1 MKSYKEHN
9 ILNLGRIMRI
19 KLDALK
25 ALNIFKQ
32 LPKQHRTGLAV
43 ASLFLGGIIL
53 FPSDPVEASRHKEA
67 LVLDTGVRYPLSL
80 SIPPST
86 DVFSGEEESNW
97 QTYRVRSGDTL
108 AKIFKRAGFTSQDVY
123 HVTHAGELTKTL
135 VTLLPGDELS
145 FKANKDGSFGE
156 LKYKLSPTET
166 LFVRPDAKDNH
177 LTAQL
182 EKRDVDIRY
191 NFAQGE
197 IHSSFWNAAIDSG
210 LTSNQIMNLAGIFG
224 WDIDFAMEIREGD
237 SFNVV
242 FEEQYIEGEFVGY
255 GNIVAAE
262 FINQGEKFSAILHED
277 GRYYT
282 PEGRSMRKS
291 FLRAPI
297 NFKYVSSNFS
307 KARFHP
313 VQKRWKA
320 HRGTDYV
327 AAVGTPVMAAGDGK
341 VIKSAYDKYNGHHVF
356 IQHGEK
362 YTTKYLHFKKRAVK
376 VGDIVKQGQTIGY
389 LGSTGLASGPH
400 VHYEFLVNG
409 VHRNPRTVE
418 LPKALPIAEE
428 EREAFMKIAA
438 VRQAQLD
445 NNKRIMLA
453 MK

>member
-1 MKSYKEHN
+1 MRKTLNASKAVNLYKN
-9 ILNLGRIMRI
+9 
-19 KLDALK
+19 
-25 ALNIFKQ
+25 
-32 LPKQHRTGLAV
+32 LPKQHRTGLAL
-43 ASLFLGGIIL
+43 ASLFLGGLIL
-53 FPSDPVEASRHKEA
+53 LPSESVEASRHYDA
-67 LVLDTGVRYPLSL
+67 HILDAGVRYPVELN
-80 SIPPST
+80 IAPST
-86 DVFSGEEESNW
+86 DVFSGEEESTW
-97 QTYRVRSGDTL
+97 QTYKVRSGDTL
-108 AKIFKRAGFTSQDVY
+108 AKLFKRAGFTSRDVY
-123 HVTHAGELTKTL
+123 NVTNSGELAKTL

-156 LKYKLSPTET
+156 LKYKLSSTET
-166 LFVRPDAKDNH
+166 LFVRPSSQESDKT
-177 LTAQL
+177 LTAEI

-197 IHSSFWNAAIDSG
+197 IHSSFWNAAVDAG

-224 WDIDFAMEIREGD
+224 WDIDFAMEIRSGD
-237 SFNVV
+237 TFNVV
-242 FEEQYIEGEFVGY
+242 FEEQYIDGEFVGY
-255 GNIVAAE
+255 GDIVAAE
-262 FINQGEKFSAILHED
+262 FTNQGEQFSAILHED
-277 GRYYT
+277 GTYYT

-341 VIKSAYDKYNGHHVF
+341 VIKSTYDKYNGHHVF

-376 VGDIVKQGQTIGY
+376 LGETVKQGQTIGY

-400 VHYEFLVNG
+400 VHYEFLVDG

-418 LPKALPIAEE
+418 LPKALPIAKE
-428 EREAFMKIAA
+428 ERERFMEIANE
-438 VRQAQLD
+438 RQAQLD